1 MRLKTAAAALAAS
14 AVLTVPA
21 AAATPSS
28 DTAGPRPPG
37 RVRGVTGVDPR

>member
-21 AAATPSS
+21 VAATPSS
-28 DTAGPRPPG
+28 GPPG
-37 RVRGVTGVDPR
+37 RARRAV